1 MMKPSAKG
9 GFLDWDF
16 VHGTLLY
23 HRIDRDSVMR
33 ITRLCLWSGD
43 TAFRL
48 RSLLVGSLCFL
59 AIAAASLE
67 PARAAKYAAIVI
79 EETSGKVLFARN
91 ADKARYPASLTKIM
105 TLYLLFEELE
115 SGRMTMRTKLPVSR
129 VAASRS
135 PSKLYLKPGQHIT
148 VKDAIYAL
156 ITKSANDVATV
167 IGEALSGTE
176 REFGKRMTRK
186 ARALGMSKTTFRN
199 ASGLPH
205 SKQRTTARDMARL
218 AIAVRR
224 DFPQYFGFF
233 STKSFRW
240 RGKRFGNHNKLLSNY
255 TGTDGIK
262 TGYIDASGFNLVA
275 TVERN
280 GVRLIGVV
288 FGGRTGKTR
297 DAHMVKI
304 LDKSFKRVKP
314 GDIRTQLAAASSNAV
329 RALPKTL
336 PQSLPVPP
344 PAPDTLPVA
353 PPPRRAN
360 TRSIDLA
367 LAGESGYLDGKPPT
381 PKLRKNDGPS
391 KWSVQ
396 VGSFAK
402 RANAHKA
409 AAQARRAAV
418 QVLGSTP
425 ARLTMVTR
433 GNIPLWRVRFHN
445 LDETE
450 ARSACAV
457 LFAKGRPCVA
467 IEESARRAG

>member
-1 MMKPSAKG
+1 MMKAHAKG
-9 GFLDWDF
+9 DF
-16 VHGTLLY
+16 HVWNIVDGTLLY
-23 HRIDRDSVMR
+23 HRDDQDTVML
-33 ITRLCLWSGD
+33 ITSLRFWSGD
-43 TAFRL
+43 TALRL
-48 RSLLVGSLCFL
+48 RTLLAGVLCFL
-59 AIAAASLE
+59 ALAAASAE

-91 ADKARYPASLTKIM
+91 ADKSRYPASLTKIM

-135 PSKLYLKPGQHIT
+135 PSKLYLKPGQTIT

-167 IGEALSGTE
+167 VGEALSGTE

-186 ARALGMSKTTFRN
+186 ARALGMSATTFRN

-218 AIAVRR
+218 AIAMRR

-336 PQSLPVPP
+336 PRSLPVPP

-353 PPPRRAN
+353 PPPRRAS
-360 TRSIDLA
+360 TGSIDLA
-367 LAGESGYLDGKPPT
+367 LAGESGYLDGRPPT
-381 PKLRKNDGPS
+381 PNLRRDEGPS

>member
-1 MMKPSAKG
+1 MQQSVATVSAHAKC
-9 GFLDWDF
+9 
-16 VHGTLLY
+16 
-23 HRIDRDSVMR
+23 
-33 ITRLCLWSGD
+33 LC
-43 TAFRL
+43 R
-48 RSLLVGSLCFL
+48 RSLLFFRSLPKLPRTL
-59 AIAAASLE
+59 AVLLLLVPLVTSSVAFPTA
-67 PARAAKYAAIVI
+67 PAQAAKYAAIVI
-79 EETSGKVLFARN
+79 EESSGRVLFARN
-91 ADKARYPASLTKIM
+91 ADKSRYPASLTKVM

-115 SGRMTMRTKLPVSR
+115 SGRMSMQTKMPVSR

-135 PSKLYLKPGQHIT
+135 PSKLYLKPGQSIT
-148 VKDAIYAL
+148 VKEAIYAL

-167 IGEALSGTE
+167 VGEALSGNE

-186 ARALGMSKTTFRN
+186 ARALGMTRTTFRN

-218 AIAVRR
+218 AIAIRR

-233 STKSFRW
+233 KTKSFRW

-255 TGTDGIK
+255 SGTDGIK

-275 TVERN
+275 TVERG

-297 DAHMVKI
+297 DAHMVEI
-304 LDKSFKRVKP
+304 LNKSFKRVKP
-314 GDIRTQLAAASSNAV
+314 GDIRAQLATAGAGV
-329 RALPKTL
+329 VTALPKTL
-336 PQSLPVPP
+336 PKSLPVPP
-344 PAPDTLPVA
+344 PSPATLPVA
-353 PPPRRAN
+353 PPPRKTSKGR
-360 TRSIDLA
+360 IDLA
-367 LAGESGYLDGKPPT
+367 LAGESGYLEGAPPAPNLT
-381 PKLRKNDGPS
+381 RTTGPS

-409 AAQARRAAV
+409 AAQARRVAV
-418 QVLGSTP
+418 AVLGSTP

-445 LDETE
+445 LDETQ

-457 LFAKGRPCVA
+457 LFTEGRPCVA
-467 IEESARRAG
+467 IEEPPRRAG

>member
-1 MMKPSAKG
+1 MQQSVATVSAQARG
-9 GFLDWDF
+9 
-16 VHGTLLY
+16 
-23 HRIDRDSVMR
+23 
-33 ITRLCLWSGD
+33 LWRRFSQQSGSQPD
-43 TAFRL
+43 LPRMLAVA
-48 RSLLVGSLCFL
+48 SLLIPLLLS
-59 AIAAASLE
+59 IAAFTAA
-67 PARAAKYAAIVI
+67 PAQAAKYAAIVI
-79 EETSGKVLFARN
+79 EESSGRVLFARN

-115 SGRMTMRTKLPVSR
+115 SGRMSMQTKMPVSR

-135 PSKLYLKPGQHIT
+135 PSKLYLKPGQSIT
-148 VKDAIYAL
+148 VKEAIYAL

-167 IGEALSGTE
+167 VGEALSGTE
-176 REFGKRMTRK
+176 RAFGKRMTRK
-186 ARALGMSKTTFRN
+186 ARALGMTRTTFRN

-233 STKSFRW
+233 KTKSFRW
-240 RGKRFGNHNKLLSNY
+240 RGKKFGNHNKLLSNY
-255 TGTDGIK
+255 SGTDGIK

-275 TVERN
+275 TVERR

-288 FGGRTGKTR
+288 FGGRSGKTR
-297 DAHMVKI
+297 DAHMVEI

-314 GDIRTQLAAASSNAV
+314 GDIRTQLAAASSSV
-329 RALPKTL
+329 VTALPKTL
-336 PQSLPVPP
+336 PRSLPVPP
-344 PAPDTLPVA
+344 PSPGTLPVA
-353 PPPRRAN
+353 PPPRK
-360 TRSIDLA
+360 TSKGSIDLA
-367 LAGESGYLDGKPPT
+367 LAGESGYLEGAPPS
-381 PKLRKNDGPS
+381 PNLKRGGGPS

-409 AAQARRAAV
+409 AAQALRVAV
-418 QVLGSTP
+418 SVLGSTP

-445 LDETE
+445 LDETQ

-467 IEESARRAG
+467 IEEPARGSG

>member
-1 MMKPSAKG
+1 MTLAGRSIHERRSMPGSSPA
-9 GFLDWDF
+9 
-16 VHGTLLY
+16 HGTGFAG
-23 HRIDRDSVMR
+23 S
-33 ITRLCLWSGD
+33 RLVACLAG
-43 TAFRL
+43 
-48 RSLLVGSLCFL
+48 LVCLIAIL
-59 AIAAASLE
+59 ATPLHQAK
-67 PARAAKYAAIVI
+67 AAKYAAIVI
-79 EETSGKVLFARN
+79 EESSGKVLFARN
-91 ADKARYPASLTKIM
+91 ADKSRFPASLTKIM

-115 SGRMTMRTKLPVSR
+115 SGRMTMQTKMPVSR

-135 PSKLYLKPGQHIT
+135 PSKLYLKPGQSIT

-167 IGEALSGTE
+167 IGEALSGSE
-176 REFGKRMTRK
+176 RNFGKRMTRK
-186 ARALGMSKTTFRN
+186 ARALGMASTTFRN

-218 AIAVRR
+218 AIAIRR

-255 TGTDGIK
+255 SGTDGIK

-275 TVERN
+275 TVERR

-288 FGGRTGKTR
+288 FGGRSGRTR
-297 DAHMVKI
+297 DAHMVEI

-314 GDIRTQLAAASSNAV
+314 GDIHTQLAASSNAV

-336 PQSLPVPP
+336 PKARPVPP
-344 PAPDTLPVA
+344 PSPGTLPVA
-353 PPPRRAN
+353 PPPRRTSAG
-360 TRSIDLA
+360 SIDLA
-367 LAGESGYLDGKPPT
+367 LAGEPRYLEGALPAPD
-381 PKLRKNDGPS
+381 LRKRDGPS

-418 QVLGSTP
+418 SVLGSTP

-467 IEESARRAG
+467 IEEPSRGAG